1 LLPLDVNR
9 HGGFGVRR
17 VNARVRDWLIVGRLG
32 RGDGGITIDHRGIS
46 GDCIGNL
53 CLCRSNLGCLNYG
66 KLAVEIVGSTALDP
80 YPQLLD
86 HSTSIMPC
94 GWIAATAVR
103 KAGTK
108 RKLFMVGVSVR
119 FNSFLYFDDVFVGVA
134 MDL

>member
-1 LLPLDVNR
+1 
-9 HGGFGVRR
+9 
-17 VNARVRDWLIVGRLG
+17 VG
-32 RGDGGITIDHRGIS
+32 TASGIS
-46 GDCIGNL
+46 ACAEAI
-53 CLCRSNLGCLNYG
+53 LGVSITG
-66 KLAVEIVGSTALDP
+66 KLAVEIVGLTALDP

-108 RKLFMVGVSVR
+108 RKLFMIGVSVR